1 MRELERRIAVAR
13 GDLPADLVLE
23 NARLVNVLSGRIQAG
38 DLAIADGRVAAFG
51 DGYEGE
57 RRVDLG
63 GAFIAPAFIDAHIH
77 IESSMST
84 PLQFARAVVPRGT
97 GAVVCDPHEIANVMG
112 AAGVRWMLEATDA
125 LPLSV
130 FCMAPSCVPAT
141 HLESSGAELGAADV
155 AELMAHPRVLGL
167 AEMMNFPGV
176 VFRDPGVMAKL
187 AAAGD
192 RRIDGHAPGLA
203 GRDLDAY
210 AAAGITSDHECT
222 TVEEALA
229 KIDLGMAVMVR
240 EGSSARNLAELLR
253 GVTPANAG
261 RWLLCSDDRTPA
273 DLLNEGHVDHLL
285 RRAVAEGLDPVLA
298 LRMATLNPATHFGLT
313 DRGALA
319 PGYRADLVVL
329 EDLELF
335 RVSAVYRSGEAVAES
350 GALVDEPTAAVPDP
364 GASVN
369 LGALPENPI
378 AIADD
383 GAARVRAI
391 RALPDQLFT
400 PEEIVEPRRENGL
413 LEADPDADLLKLAV
427 VERHHGSGRV
437 GLGFVRGFGLTRGA
451 LATTVAH
458 DSHNLIVV
466 GASDAAME
474 LAMRALEE
482 LGGGKV
488 AVSEDGVLA
497 ALPLPVAGL
506 MSGAPIEETAAK
518 LAELSSAAEELGCSL
533 PEPFMTLSFMA
544 LPVIPKLKL
553 TDRGLVDVEA
563 FDFVPLGTE

>member
-1 MRELERRIAVAR
+1 MAR
-13 GDLPADLVLE
+13 GDRPADLVLK
-23 NARLVNVLSGRIQAG
+23 NARLVNVLAGRLQDG

-51 DGYEGE
+51 PGYEGE
-57 RRVDLG
+57 SVRDLD
-63 GAFIAPAFIDAHIH
+63 GALVAPSFIDPHIH

-84 PLQFARAVVPRGT
+84 PLQFARAVTPRGT
-97 GAVVCDPHEIANVMG
+97 GAVICDPHEIAGVLG
-112 AAGVRWMLEATDA
+112 VGGVRWMLAATES

-141 HLESSGAELGAADV
+141 HLESAGAELDAADV
-155 AELMAHPRVLGL
+155 AELMKHERVLGL

-176 VFRDPGVMAKL
+176 VHGDPGVLAKL

-192 RRIDGHAPGLA
+192 RPRDGHAPGLV
-203 GRDLDAY
+203 GRDLAAY
-210 AAAGITSDHECT
+210 AAAGITSDHECV

-229 KIDLGMAVMVR
+229 KIDLGMTVMVR
-240 EGSSARNLAELLR
+240 EGSSARNLSELLR
-253 GVTPANAG
+253 GVTPLNAG
-261 RWLLCSDDRTPA
+261 RWMLCSDDRTPA

-285 RRAVAEGLDPVLA
+285 RRAVSEGLDPMLA
-298 LRMATLNPATHFGLT
+298 LRMVTLNPATHFGLA

-319 PGYRADLVVL
+319 PGRWADLVVF
-329 EDLELF
+329 EDLESF
-335 RVSAVYRSGEAVAES
+335 AVKAVYREGVLVAED
-350 GALVDEPTAAVPDP
+350 GALTQEPVAVVPDP

-369 LGALPENPI
+369 LGALPAEPFS
-378 AIADD
+378 IADG
-383 GAARVRAI
+383 GAARVRVI

-400 PEEIVEPRRENGL
+400 PEETAEPTRAKGL
-413 LEADPDADLLKLAV
+413 LEADPSADLLKLAV
-427 VERHHGSGRV
+427 VERHRGSGRI
-437 GLGFVRGFGLTRGA
+437 GLGFVRGFGLKRGA

-466 GASDAAME
+466 GASDAAMAV
-474 LAMRALEE
+474 AMRALEE

-488 AVSEDGVLA
+488 AADEDGLIA

-506 MSGAPIEETAAK
+506 MSGAPIEETAAA
-518 LAELSSAAEELGCSL
+518 LEVLSAAAGELGCAL

-563 FDFVPLGTE
+563 FDFVPLSLD